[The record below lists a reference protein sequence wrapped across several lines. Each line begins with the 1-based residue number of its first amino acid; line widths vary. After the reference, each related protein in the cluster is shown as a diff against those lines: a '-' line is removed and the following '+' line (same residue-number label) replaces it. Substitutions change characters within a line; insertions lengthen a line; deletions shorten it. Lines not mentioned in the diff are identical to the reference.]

1 VLDRLLVLRLDE
13 YEARQQ
19 EVIWVDE
26 IFFAFQGSQTARK
39 LLGAHWAQGG
49 EFQEGRVYVRTQAG
63 VFATTFRTIKDFRRH
78 LPGHFE
84 PVNRGILVNMYHVH
98 WTELFR
104 ERRKTLG
111 FYFSDEDTGRN
122 REWVALSRRG
132 ARRVR
137 EQLAAPARVRPK
149 VSASRPKTSV
159 KRPSS
164 VARLAFLC
172 GYMQRGGDKTWSSS
186 TDRTTQQAHGR

>member
-84 PVNRGILVNMYHVH
+84 PVNRGILVNMYHVIQD
-98 WTELFR
+98 
-104 ERRKTLG
+104 G
-111 FYFSDEDTGRN
+111 I
-122 REWVALSRRG
+122 
-132 ARRVR
+132 
-137 EQLAAPARVRPK
+137 
-149 VSASRPKTSV
+149 AS
-159 KRPSS
+159 
-164 VARLAFLC
+164 
-172 GYMQRGGDKTWSSS
+172 G
-186 TDRTTQQAHGR
+186 

>member
-13 YEARQQ
+13 QEARQQ

-26 IFFAFQGSQTARK
+26 IFFAFQGSEAARK
-39 LLGAHWAQGG
+39 LVGARWAKGNQ
-49 EFQEGRVYVRTQAG
+49 FQEGRVYVRTEAG
-63 VFATTFRTIKDFRRH
+63 VFPTTFRTIKDFRRH

-84 PVNRGILVNMYHVH
+84 LVNRGILVNMDHVR

-104 ERRKTLG
+104 EHRKTLG
-111 FYFSDEDTGRN
+111 FYFSDGDIGRQ
-122 REWVALSRRG
+122 REYVVLSRRG

-137 EQLAAPARVRPK
+137 ERLAAPARVRPK
-149 VSASRPKTSV
+149 VSASRPKTFA

-164 VARLAFLC
+164 VPRLGFLC
-172 GYMQRGGDKTWSSS
+172 G
-186 TDRTTQQAHGR
+186 